1 MGTDDQLERLQR
13 DVRYLMDRQAILDCI
28 ARHARGH
35 DRHDVE
41 LLAAAYHQDG
51 VDEHGYAINAGPKY
65 AEWANAAHNA
75 GARLHLHNI
84 TTHICEIDG
93 DVAHCESYVLV
104 GLLNHDEKSAR
115 LINGRYIDRMER
127 RNGEWKI
134 ALRRSTVDLLISGD
148 ASILKA
154 PMFIEQGYIKG
165 MQDKRDL
172 CYQRP
177 LTLEETPA
185 DRW

>member
-1 MGTDDQLERLQR
+1 MGTEDQLERLQR
-13 DVRYLMDRQAILDCI
+13 DVRYLMDRCEILDCI

-41 LLAAAYHQDG
+41 LLSGAYHPDG
-51 VDEHGYAINAGPKY
+51 IDEHGYAINAGPKY
-65 AEWANAAHNA
+65 AEWANAVHAA
-75 GARLHLHNI
+75 GSRLHLHNI

-104 GLLNHDEKSAR
+104 GLLNNDETSSR
-115 LINGRYIDRMER
+115 LINGRYIDRLER
-127 RNGEWKI
+127 RGGVWKI

-154 PMFIEQGYIKG
+154 PKFVDQGYIRG

-177 LTLEETPA
+177 LALTDTPA

>member
-1 MGTDDQLERLQR
+1 MSTDTRLEQLQR
-13 DVRYLMDRQAILDCI
+13 DVRYLLDRQAILDCI

-41 LLAAAYHQDG
+41 LLANAYHQDG
-51 VDEHGYAINAGPKY
+51 VDEHGHAINAGPKY
-65 AEWANAAHNA
+65 AQWANGVHAA
-75 GARLHLHNI
+75 GSRLHLHNI
-84 TTHICEIDG
+84 TTHLCDIEG

-104 GLLNHDEKSAR
+104 GLLNNDEKSAR
-115 LINGRYIDRMER
+115 LINGRYIDRLER
-127 RNGEWKI
+127 RDGEWKI
-134 ALRRSTVDLLISGD
+134 ALRRCTVDLLISGD

-154 PMFIEQGYIKG
+154 PIFVEQGYIKG
-165 MQDKRDL
+165 MRDKRDL

-177 LTLEETPA
+177 LKLDETPA